1 MKKAIILILS
11 LIILICGSAV
21 TGCTKASTAVG
32 RFDLIRENFAREKE
46 AEDDENGRE
55 HIEIPADAET
65 IEIEN
70 ETWTVVREAK
80 KFQKATGNYILAND
94 MVLSDLICFAND
106 FEGKLNGNNYK
117 IKNYNVGT
125 IKRLFYS
132 IENSTIEN
140 IIFTTIDG
148 YGGYNNT
155 NSEPLIATFA
165 KNCVIKNCVSYY
177 QQDANYYKKA
187 NKKNYTRYNGFVANV
202 HDSIIEDCINYGD
215 FYVGYGGIVTYAI
228 NSTIRNC
235 KNYGNISGGGG
246 GIVSAISGDTII
258 ENCENYGAIVSG
270 VCGTG
275 GIVGRPGEAH
285 FSLAQNGNLDNKDYT
300 ENQIVRNC
308 KNYGD
313 IYLLKE
319 EGAKRIESTDHDVYS
334 ETNDNYLDYMGI
346 IYEFG
351 GVAGSISRVE
361 NCENYGNFYGFEN
374 MGDGIKVRF
383 LGGVVGAAKHVIN
396 CENSGVVNVQKGR
409 GIDVGDIYGFLDN

>member
-1 MKKAIILILS
+1 MKKIIIAILS

-46 AEDDENGRE
+46 KEDDEKGRE

-94 MVLSDLICFAND
+94 ILLSDLICFAND

-125 IKRLFYS
+125 IKRLFHS

-140 IIFTTIDG
+140 LIFTTIDG

-155 NSEPLIATFA
+155 NSEPLIAA
-165 KNCVIKNCVSYY
+165 MARNCVIKNCISYY
-177 QQDANYYKKA
+177 QQDANYYKEA
-187 NKKNYTRYNGFVANV
+187 NKKNYTQYCGFVDYFS
-202 HDSIIEDCINYGD
+202 DSTIEDCINYGD
-215 FYVGYGGIVTYAI
+215 FYVGYGGIVEYAKKSI
-228 NSTIRNC
+228 IRNC

-246 GIVSAISGDTII
+246 GIVSAISGDTVI

-275 GIVGRPGEAH
+275 GIVGEPWFPSEKFIDVETGLPEEY
-285 FSLAQNGNLDNKDYT
+285 YT
-300 ENQIVRNC
+300 ANQVVRNC
-308 KNYGD
+308 KNYGN
-313 IYLLKE
+313 IYLLRSDGK
-319 EGAKRIESTDHDVYS
+319 KRYESTDHANDEEHKNTVYK
-334 ETNDNYLDYMGI
+334 
-346 IYEFG
+346 FG
-351 GVAGSISRVE
+351 GIAGSISRVE
-361 NCENYGNFYGFEN
+361 NCENYGSFYGFEN
-374 MGDGIKVRF
+374 MGNGIKVRF
-383 LGGVVGAAKHVIN
+383 LGGVVGAARQVTD
-396 CENSGVVNVQKGR
+396 CENSGVINVQKGR

>member
-11 LIILICGSAV
+11 LIIVICGSAV

-46 AEDDENGRE
+46 AEEDAKGRE

-228 NSTIRNC
+228 NSTIRNSVNSDII
-235 KNYGNISGGGG
+235 KVLQFLFKTFIFVNFDLNIGLIFYVNIYRFRLLYFNLRCFTVDSRG
-246 GIVSAISGDTII
+246 SA
-258 ENCENYGAIVSG
+258 V
-270 VCGTG
+270 
-275 GIVGRPGEAH
+275 
-285 FSLAQNGNLDNKDYT
+285 NGNTFY
-300 ENQIVRNC
+300 IVIFIQRYN
-308 KNYGD
+308 
-313 IYLLKE
+313 
-319 EGAKRIESTDHDVYS
+319 
-334 ETNDNYLDYMGI
+334 
-346 IYEFG
+346 
-351 GVAGSISRVE
+351 
-361 NCENYGNFYGFEN
+361 
-374 MGDGIKVRF
+374 
-383 LGGVVGAAKHVIN
+383 
-396 CENSGVVNVQKGR
+396 
-409 GIDVGDIYGFLDN
+409 